1 MGGTADRD
9 RRRQLTYDGTPG
21 PSARITLLSVT
32 VLGTMCNNVVNV
44 PLRSI
49 ATDLDAS
56 LSATVL
62 CVSAFVLA
70 LAIAMPLAGWL
81 GDRIGQKRTLVAALV
96 LMLVAQ
102 ALAAL
107 APTLTWLVVLRGV
120 QGLACSAIPPM
131 VMGLLG
137 TFYPDRRL
145 AVMGAWAA
153 ANGVGQ
159 AIGPPAGGLI
169 NDAWGWRTIF
179 VLLAFAC
186 AVVLACMWRFVP
198 TTPHRSSP
206 LDVRGAVLLT
216 AGGGLLLV
224 GLTTYSQNSAAPA
237 LAVAEVIAGLALL
250 LGYGHSSRGRA
261 SALIPLHVLAETR
274 FLRST
279 AAAFGQMFCLG
290 TVLVA
295 LPLFF
300 TGPLDMSSGVT
311 GILLFTLP
319 TLMAVGAPVASRLSL
334 TIGPRPVLRTGLLV
348 LALGSVLTG
357 AVAASGHGF
366 ATAAALSGM
375 LVVLGI
381 GMAMVQTPA
390 AAGATS
396 SPAGAYGAAVGLF
409 SMVRFSGS
417 ATAAAWV
424 ALIYPTGS
432 MLLLFGGCAILAIA
446 AFGMSYFG
454 PDPEPIAVPMVTP
467 T

>member
-1 MGGTADRD
+1 MLAHGLA
-9 RRRQLTYDGTPG
+9 PG
-21 PSARITLLSVT
+21 PTARVTLLSVT

-49 ATDLDAS
+49 ADDLDSS
-56 LSATVL
+56 LAAAVL

-70 LAIAMPLAGWL
+70 LAIAMPVAGWL

-96 LMLVAQ
+96 LMLLAQ

-107 APTLTWLVVLRGV
+107 APDLAWLVALRAV

-137 TFYPDRRL
+137 AFYPQRHL
-145 AVMGAWAA
+145 QVMGAWAA
-153 ANGVGQ
+153 ANGIGQ
-159 AIGPPAGGLI
+159 AIGPPTGGLV
-169 NDAWGWRTIF
+169 NDAWGWRMIF
-179 VLLAFAC
+179 VLLAVAC
-186 AVVLACMWRFVP
+186 AVVLVCTWAFVP
-198 TTPHRSSP
+198 EAPTRHSRF
-206 LDVRGAVLLT
+206 DVRGALLLT
-216 AGGGLLLV
+216 AGVGLLLV
-224 GLTTYSQNSAAPA
+224 AVTSFSQRTSSGV
-237 LAVAEVIAGLALL
+237 AVALEGVSGALL
-250 LGYGHSSRGRA
+250 LVGYVAVSRGRSTA
-261 SALIPLHVLAETR
+261 MIPLPVLVESR

-300 TGPLDMSSGVT
+300 TGPLAMSSATAGV
-311 GILLFTLP
+311 LFFTLP
-319 TLMAVGAPVASRLSL
+319 AVMAVGAPVVSRLSL
-334 TIGPRPVLRTGLLV
+334 AIGPRVVLRSGLGILCVGSGITGL
-348 LALGSVLTG
+348 
-357 AVAASGHGF
+357 VAEVGD
-366 ATAAALSGM
+366 ATATALALSGM
-375 LVVLGI
+375 LLVLGF

-424 ALIYPTGS
+424 ALVYPTGS
-432 MLLLFGGCAILAIA
+432 MLLLFGGCVALAALAFA
-446 AFGMSYFG
+446 ASYLG
-454 PDPEPIAVPMVTP
+454 PDPEPMTVAELSP

>member
-1 MGGTADRD
+1 LAHGVG
-9 RRRQLTYDGTPG
+9 PG

-49 ATDLDAS
+49 ATDLGSS
-56 LSATVL
+56 LAAAVL

-81 GDRIGQKRTLVAALV
+81 GDRIGQKRTLVGALV
-96 LMLVAQ
+96 LMFVAQ

-131 VMGLLG
+131 VMGLLS

-159 AIGPPAGGLI
+159 AIGPPVGGLV
-169 NDAWGWRTIF
+169 NSAWGWRTIF
-179 VLLAFAC
+179 VLIAVLC
-186 AVVLACMWRFVP
+186 AIVLVCLWLFVP
-198 TTPHRSSP
+198 STPHRRSP
-206 LDVRGAVLLT
+206 LDVRGAFLLT
-216 AGGGLLLV
+216 SGAGLLLV
-224 GLTTYSQNSAAPA
+224 GITTFSQSTGSLVSASVE
-237 LAVAEVIAGLALL
+237 AVAGLMLL
-250 LGYGHSSRGRA
+250 FAYVAVSRSREL
-261 SALIPLHVLAETR
+261 ALIPLAVLVESR

-279 AAAFGQMFCLG
+279 VAAFGQMFCLG

-300 TGPLDMSSGVT
+300 TGPLALSSAVAGL
-311 GILLFTLP
+311 LLFTLP
-319 TLMAVGAPVASRLSL
+319 ALMAVGAPLVGRWSV
-334 TIGPRPVLRTGLLV
+334 IVGPRLVLRTGLVLLV
-348 LALGSVLTG
+348 LGAAVTG
-357 AVAASGHGF
+357 AIAAAGHGGRT
-366 ATAAALSGM
+366 TAALCGM
-375 LVVLGI
+375 LVVLGL

-396 SPAGAYGAAVGLF
+396 SPAGAYGAAVGLY

-432 MLLLFGGCAILAIA
+432 MLLLFAGCALLAALALA
-446 AFGMSYFG
+446 ASYVG
-454 PDPEPIAVPMVTP
+454 PDPESVVAAPLSST
-467 T
+467 